1 MTSVKNVPCIFRS
14 ETKIHFQFFKCCPIC
29 GILFLTT
36 SMVFIF
42 TKCTQLHSWSQGYTI
57 ILICHLLCIIA
68 NQLLVGCDNI
78 HRYTKLPQ
86 VEQVTP
92 NQTTTK
98 NNTTTPDPHA
108 AQHAEVKQTCRATC
122 TAQLACHTSDKSW
135 PAKLRGMRNDI
146 LAAWS
151 LLYNFSYVTHIR
163 PSLATLKMTRWVW
176 APNLKYHCVSLSSM
190 LSSTLSP
197 NPSHP
202 RLDGY

>member
-1 MTSVKNVPCIFRS
+1 MTSVKNVPYIFRS
-14 ETKIHFQFFKCCPIC
+14 ETKIHLQFFKCCPIC

-36 SMVFIF
+36 SMVFVF
-42 TKCTQLHSWSQGYTI
+42 TKCTQLHSWSQGYAI

-68 NQLLVGCDNI
+68 DQLLVGCDNI

-122 TAQLACHTSDKSW
+122 TAHIACHTSDKSW
-135 PAKLRGMRNDI
+135 PAKLRGMRDYI
-146 LAAWS
+146 LAATQNIFYIWTETTKEKKYIT
-151 LLYNFSYVTHIR
+151 LLGFE
-163 PSLATLKMTRWVW
+163 L
-176 APNLKYHCVSLSSM
+176 VSLDPAPDEIPM
-190 LSSTLSP
+190 C
-197 NPSHP
+197 
-202 RLDGY
+202 